1 MNLALRRTVSFTAII
16 LGFFIALLDTTI
28 VNVAL
33 PEMTR
38 HFGGS
43 VGQITWVVN
52 GYNLAFA
59 VFIMTAARLADQ
71 FGRKKIF
78 LAGVLLFTLASLLAG
93 LAPNAGMLIA
103 MRVVQGLAGAIIVPV
118 TVPMATNLFP
128 KEMHGM
134 IIGIWGAISGLA
146 AASGPAL
153 GGILTEKLNWQWIFY
168 VNVPLGIICILLT
181 LVFIKESY
189 DPTSGRR
196 IDYAGTLAITAAMFC
211 LTYGLIQANEYGW
224 DSLQIM
230 LLLGGGGLLLALFFI
245 AEWKGKEPMLPL
257 SMLRIRA
264 FNGAAITMLI
274 VGAGLMVIFFLT
286 SFFLTRMMEMS
297 ELRAGL
303 LLSVVALG
311 SMLSSAVVGPLSNRF
326 GSRLFAVAGLTMM
339 GAAAYWLGSLEPQST
354 VMDVV
359 ARLAL
364 AGFGMGMTI
373 VPVMASSVRNVPEEK
388 VGISSG
394 VVNMT
399 KALGSA
405 LGVALIVTILQSNM
419 TEELEGARMLAADT
433 LRSNPVLDDALKEQL
448 SEKLAAAAPA
458 ANMAS
463 PKLSAETAL
472 TALEE
477 QGASAAAELPPER
490 REGFAKHLDGQMQEV
505 KRLLGQ
511 MEDDYRTAATRA
523 FSRTFVLSCWLLL
536 LGIPFAWISDKR
548 RARSR

>member
-16 LGFFIALLDTTI
+16 LGFFMALLDTTI

-33 PEMTR
+33 PEMAR

-43 VGQITWVVN
+43 VGQISWVVN

-78 LAGVLLFTLASLLAG
+78 LAGVLLFTLASLFAG
-93 LAPNAGMLIA
+93 LAPNAGTLIA

-118 TVPMATNLFP
+118 TVPMAMNLFP
-128 KEMHGM
+128 KEMHGT

-146 AASGPAL
+146 AASGPAF
-153 GGILTEKLNWQWIFY
+153 GGVLTEKLNWQWIFY
-168 VNVPLGIICILLT
+168 VNVPLGIICMLLT

-189 DPTSGRR
+189 DPSSGRR
-196 IDYAGTLAITAAMFC
+196 IDYAGTLAITAAMFS

-257 SMLRIRA
+257 SMLKIRA
-264 FNGAAITMLI
+264 FNGAAITMFI

-286 SFFLTRMMEMS
+286 SFFLTRMMDMS

-326 GSRLFAVAGLTMM
+326 GSRVFAVAGLAMM
-339 GAAAYWLGSLEPQST
+339 GAAAYWLGSLEARST

-405 LGVALIVTILQSNM
+405 LGVALIVTMLQSNM
-419 TEELEGARMLAADT
+419 TQELEEARMLAADT
-433 LRSNPVLDDALKEQL
+433 LRANTVLDDALKEQL
-448 SEKLAAAAPA
+448 SEKLAAPAPA
-458 ANMAS
+458 ANMTS

-472 TALEE
+472 AGIEE
-477 QGASAAAELPPER
+477 QGARAAAELPPEQ
-490 REGFAKHLDGQMQEV
+490 REVFAKHLDGQMQEV

-511 MEDDYRTAATRA
+511 VEDDYRAAATRA
-523 FSRTFVLSCWLLL
+523 FSRTFVISCWLLL

-548 RARSR
+548 RTRSR